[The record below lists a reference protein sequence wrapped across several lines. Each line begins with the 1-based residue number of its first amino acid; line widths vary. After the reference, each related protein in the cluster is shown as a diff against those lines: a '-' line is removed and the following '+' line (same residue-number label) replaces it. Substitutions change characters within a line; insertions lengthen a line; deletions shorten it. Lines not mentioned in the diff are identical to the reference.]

1 MLSGYARFIAN
12 KIFKFP
18 RGTNRSSYTQLY
30 AAFLLSALFH
40 FAGDLMIFRGRTV
53 YYAFKFF
60 LLQAIVI
67 TFEGFVIYIAKC
79 FLGQRGVELLTPGKP
94 DESWGGAVVRVAGY
108 CWVTIWF
115 CLTLP
120 MRLGEPNAIGF
131 GVRDRG
137 LITQYLLDAWNLDA
151 YVVSLFAWLNK

>member
-1 MLSGYARFIAN
+1 MLSGFGRVVAN

-30 AAFLLSALFH
+30 VAFFLSALFH
-40 FAGDLMIFRGRTV
+40 LVGDLMIFRGRMV
-53 YYAFKFF
+53 YYSFKFF

-67 TFEGFVIYIAKC
+67 TFEDFVIYIAKHL
-79 FLGQRGVELLTPGKP
+79 LGQRGVELLKPGKP

-108 CWVTIWF
+108 CWVTMWF
-115 CLTLP
+115 CLMLP
-120 MRLGEPNAIGF
+120 IWMDESNAIGL
-131 GVRDRG
+131 GIMDRG
-137 LITQYLLDAWNLDA
+137 LITQYLLDDA